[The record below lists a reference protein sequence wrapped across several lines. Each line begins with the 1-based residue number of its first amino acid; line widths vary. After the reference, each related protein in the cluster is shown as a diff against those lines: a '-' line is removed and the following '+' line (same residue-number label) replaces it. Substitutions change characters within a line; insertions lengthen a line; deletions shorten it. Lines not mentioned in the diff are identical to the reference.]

1 LFWRCENGEKSFWTG
16 KSVKDKQF
24 PFQKSFVRG
33 TNHTC
38 GYAVAESASDK
49 NKTYVECYLN
59 TDIGGLLPQTL
70 VESALP
76 GQQLKY
82 LEGVIAEVKKRQK
95 HSR

>member
-1 LFWRCENGEKSFWTG
+1 M
-16 KSVKDKQF
+16 
-24 PFQKSFVRG
+24 
-33 TNHTC
+33 
-38 GYAVAESASDK
+38 
-49 NKTYVECYLN
+49 ECYLN